1 MTKTVQ
7 VWTPLGDLPL
17 NSAMA
22 GQVGTSFGNGAAGG
36 SSPQNP
42 NQMGTAGSLSEVISS
57 TGISPSA
64 TGLDKIVAI
73 MTIPAGALDV
83 ATRGV
88 NIVAAGSGGN
98 TNAKTIKIILN
109 PTNAAPIL
117 TNGTVTVTGGS
128 TLASM
133 TSSASGGWI
142 IEGSLF
148 KFGATGSNTQIGL
161 MTNAQG
167 GATPLALTAPVT
179 NLTLPEN
186 APILVAITANAA
198 TATGD
203 VVFNFGQL
211 FAMN

>member
-17 NSAMA
+17 SSAMA
-22 GQVGTSFGNGAAGG
+22 GQIGTSFGNGAA
-36 SSPQNP
+36 SSGNPQNAA
-42 NQMGTAGSLSEVISS
+42 QMGTAGSLSEVISS
-57 TGISPSA
+57 AGISPSA
-64 TGLDKIVAI
+64 TTLDKIVAI
-73 MTIPAGALDV
+73 LTIPANGLDI

-88 NIVAAGSGGN
+88 AIQAVGSGGN
-98 TNAKTIKIILN
+98 TNSKTIKIILN
-109 PTNAAPIL
+109 PTNTPPIL
-117 TNGTVTVTGGS
+117 TNGSVTVTGGT

-133 TSSASGGWI
+133 TSTASGGWI
-142 IEGSLF
+142 LEASIF

-167 GATPLALTAPVT
+167 GATANALTAPVT

-186 APILVAITANAA
+186 APITVAITANAA
-198 TATGD
+198 TAAGD
-203 VVFNFGQL
+203 VVFNFAQL